1 MQGFFWLEG
10 FVLPK
15 KQLIVGSYFPIL
27 AFIILVQLT
36 ILSKHLFLIKHVGN
50 KHSKDIHIITIIFHL
65 SLYVAEVLSSLINR
79 DRRPIRI
86 EFLTLQGKPNTH
98 TWGAKSPMQHFPF
111 LVVFQVC

>member
-1 MQGFFWLEG
+1 MHGFFAGGVCFAE
-10 FVLPK
+10 
-15 KQLIVGSYFPIL
+15 KQLRVSPYFQIL

-36 ILSKHLFLIKHVGN
+36 NLDEHLFLIKHVGN
-50 KHSKDIHIITIIFHL
+50 KHSKYIHIITIIFHL

-98 TWGAKSPMQHFPF
+98 TWGAKSPTQHFPF